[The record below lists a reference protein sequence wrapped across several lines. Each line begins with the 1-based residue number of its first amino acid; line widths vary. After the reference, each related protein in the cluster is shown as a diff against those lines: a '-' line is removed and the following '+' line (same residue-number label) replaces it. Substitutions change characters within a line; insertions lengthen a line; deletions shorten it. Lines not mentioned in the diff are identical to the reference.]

1 MAPAKRYGIKT
12 LSEIEIILIDV
23 GTDDIS
29 DQYDEHQRN
38 GHEENIRTWDLAL
51 GEAAA
56 STGSSDPDFAIDV
69 VAAVKGTRQA
79 YGQSLRQQ
87 HDNQQDFN
95 GQGSAGIENSDWEPF
110 EGFRVGV
117 PKPPDMK
124 ELDGV
129 NPLPKIGATEEG
141 DTDAASLRQK
151 QKENERF
158 TTKSED
164 GEAYTRTLKD
174 TVYGHSDSEWENFDT
189 KPITKHNLTKE
200 GASTPKEPE
209 VLRNASKNR
218 TPDSSKAH
226 APKLSLKAIVFTAD
240 DETLLARQTPGVSI
254 QQLEALSAHLNN
266 TLIPETNALFN
277 ADFSDLA
284 ARDEAHEL
292 LSQRIWREV
301 THESRLAATKDPE
314 ARTLKK
320 GLVSETQYVV
330 HRLYDALEMARK

>member
-12 LSEIEIILIDV
+12 LTEIEIILTDV

-38 GHEENIRTWDLAL
+38 
-51 GEAAA
+51 
-56 STGSSDPDFAIDV
+56 DV

-79 YGQSLRQQ
+79 YGQSQRQQ
-87 HDNQQDFN
+87 HDNQQEFN
-95 GQGSAGIENSDWEPF
+95 GQDSAGIENSDWEPF
-110 EGFRVGV
+110 EGFRLGFGSYAL
-117 PKPPDMK
+117 
-124 ELDGV
+124 EAQLLSQQQGNQQSQAGQQSAV
-129 NPLPKIGATEEG
+129 N
-141 DTDAASLRQK
+141 
-151 QKENERF
+151 
-158 TTKSED
+158 
-164 GEAYTRTLKD
+164 
-174 TVYGHSDSEWENFDT
+174 SDSEWENFDT

-200 GASTPKEPE
+200 GTSTPKEPE

-320 GLVSETQYVV
+320 GLVGETQYAA

>member
-1 MAPAKRYGIKT
+1 MAPAKRYGIKA
-12 LSEIEIILIDV
+12 LSEIEIILTDV

-38 GHEENIRTWDLAL
+38 GHEENTRTWDLAL
-51 GEAAA
+51 GGGKAAA
-56 STGSSDPDFAIDV
+56 STGSSDSDFSIDV

-79 YGQSLRQQ
+79 YGQSQRQQ

-95 GQGSAGIENSDWEPF
+95 GQDSAGIENSDWEPF

-117 PKPPDMK
+117 PRPPDMK

-174 TVYGHSDSEWENFDT
+174 
-189 KPITKHNLTKE
+189 I
-200 GASTPKEPE
+200 
-209 VLRNASKNR
+209 
-218 TPDSSKAH
+218 
-226 APKLSLKAIVFTAD
+226 AD

-277 ADFSDLA
+277 AAFSDLA

-320 GLVSETQYVV
+320 GLVSETQYAV

>member
-12 LSEIEIILIDV
+12 LSEIEIILTDV

-38 GHEENIRTWDLAL
+38 
-51 GEAAA
+51 
-56 STGSSDPDFAIDV
+56 DV

-79 YGQSLRQQ
+79 YGQSQRQQ
-87 HDNQQDFN
+87 HDNQQEFN
-95 GQGSAGIENSDWEPF
+95 GQDSAGIENSDWEPF

-158 TTKSED
+158 TTESED
-164 GEAYTRTLKD
+164 GEAYRHPQRYWYLGFGSYALEAQLLSQQQGNQQSQAGQQSA
-174 TVYGHSDSEWENFDT
+174 VNSDSEWENFDT

-200 GASTPKEPE
+200 GTSTPKEPE

-292 LSQRIWREV
+292 LSQRVWREV

-320 GLVSETQYVV
+320 GLVGETQYAA